1 MINQTLSF
9 KVICNVLEHFLK
21 PSKKCVC
28 LCRKWWFSLI
38 ASFKKNPRQ
47 EKIHAGYNKELNL
60 LNINPFQV
68 IGPFLFHLKRSEDL
82 LFSNIVKGN
91 KKVNISLKE

>member
-1 MINQTLSF
+1 M
-9 KVICNVLEHFLK
+9 
-21 PSKKCVC
+21 
-28 LCRKWWFSLI
+28 
-38 ASFKKNPRQ
+38 
-47 EKIHAGYNKELNL
+47 

-91 KKVNISLKE
+91 KKGNVSLKG

>member
-1 MINQTLSF
+1 M
-9 KVICNVLEHFLK
+9 
-21 PSKKCVC
+21 
-28 LCRKWWFSLI
+28 
-38 ASFKKNPRQ
+38 
-47 EKIHAGYNKELNL
+47 